1 MLTLGVAMTIIAFL
15 PPLPLILVLCAIV
28 GFVYGPIAPIYNYVM
43 QTRAPQHLRG
53 RVVGVMG
60 SLAYAA
66 GPLGLVLAG
75 PLADAAGLHATF
87 LALSLPMLLLGLVAL
102 SLPALRDLDRDPTA
116 DPGERRRTWVVKRK
130 RCRGT
135 RVTQTTTRTSRSL
148 VYQQVLDPVAHS
160 LAWSS
165 LVAAIPLLLLFV
177 LLGVLRVTAWVASL
191 ISLAVAIV
199 VAVLVYGMPIGQT
212 LLAGT
217 EGAAFGFFPILWI
230 VINAIWVYQLTVETG
245 HFDVLRRSFAS
256 VSDDQRIQA
265 VLIAFSFGALL
276 EALAGFG
283 TPVAVTSVMLMALG
297 FKPLKAAAL
306 ALSPTPRPWPSARWP
321 PRSSRWARSPN
332 CRATRSVRW
341 SAGRRRSWR
350 CSFPLSWSRSSTAGE
365 ASGRPGPRRSCAG
378 SSSRSPSTPPPTS
391 SRCRWPTWSRRCCRP
406 PRWSCWSAS
415 GAPAGTYTE
424 PAVVAGGAADEPTPD
439 FAERVEHPDA
449 RADVVKA
456 YAPYA
461 IIIAVFVICQIT
473 AVKKLLDK
481 ATVKFQWPALD
492 IVSPK
497 GKPVSLTEFTLNLLT
512 TPGTQMLIAGIITM
526 IALKLS
532 VPRAV
537 KAYGTTLHQLRWAI
551 VTVMAVLALAF
562 VMNLSG
568 QTITL
573 GTWMAAAGGAFALLS
588 PILGWLGVAVTGSDT
603 SANSL
608 FGALQVTAANQAG
621 LSDVLMAATNSSG
634 GVLGK
639 MISPQ
644 NLAIAAAAVGMNGK
658 EGDIFRRVV
667 VWSVVFLVAAVH
679 PVRAAGLAG
688 AFLDGAVVST
698 RSIEP

>member
-1 MLTLGVAMTIIAFL
+1 M
-15 PPLPLILVLCAIV
+15 
-28 GFVYGPIAPIYNYVM
+28 
-43 QTRAPQHLRG
+43 
-53 RVVGVMG
+53 
-60 SLAYAA
+60 
-66 GPLGLVLAG
+66 
-75 PLADAAGLHATF
+75 
-87 LALSLPMLLLGLVAL
+87 
-102 SLPALRDLDRDPTA
+102 
-116 DPGERRRTWVVKRK
+116 
-130 RCRGT
+130 
-135 RVTQTTTRTSRSL
+135 
-148 VYQQVLDPVAHS
+148 YQQILDPVAHS

-191 ISLAVAIV
+191 ISLAVAIG
-199 VAVLVYGMPIGQT
+199 VAVLVYGMPVGQT

-230 VINAIWVYQLTVETG
+230 VINAIWVYQQTVETG
-245 HFDVLRRSFAS
+245 HFDVLRRSFS
-256 VSDDQRIQA
+256 RVSDDQRVQA

-297 FKPLKAAAL
+297 FKPMKAAVL
-306 ALSPTPRPWPSARWP
+306 ALVANTAPVAFGAMATPILTLAKVTELPADTLGAMVGRQTPILAVFVPLVLVAIVDGWRGIRETWPAAVVCGLVFGIAQYATSNFISVPLADVVAALLSAAAVVALVRVWRP
-321 PRSSRWARSPN
+321 
-332 CRATRSVRW
+332 
-341 SAGRRRSWR
+341 
-350 CSFPLSWSRSSTAGE
+350 SRS
-365 ASGRPGPRRSCAG
+365 
-378 SSSRSPSTPPPTS
+378 
-391 SRCRWPTWSRRCCRP
+391 
-406 PRWSCWSAS
+406 
-415 GAPAGTYTE
+415 YTE
-424 PAVVAGGAADEPTPD
+424 PAVVAGGAADEPTAE
-439 FAERVEHPDA
+439 FADRVAHPDS

-481 ATVKFQWPALD
+481 ATVKFQWPGLD

-497 GKPVSLTEFTLNLLT
+497 GKPVTLTEFTLNLLT
-512 TPGTQMLIAGIITM
+512 TPGTQMLIAGVLTAIV
-526 IALKLS
+526 LKLS
-532 VPRAV
+532 ASQAV

-551 VTVMAVLALAF
+551 LTVMAVLALAF

-573 GTWMAAAGGAFALLS
+573 GTWMSAAGGAFALLS

-621 LSDVLMAATNSSG
+621 LSDVLMAASNSSG

-639 MISPQ
+639 MVSPQ

-667 VWSVVFLVAAVH
+667 VWSLLFLLLMCILSGLQAS
-679 PVRAAGLAG
+679 PVLSWM
-688 AFLDGAVVST
+688 VPS
-698 RSIEP
+698 

>member
-1 MLTLGVAMTIIAFL
+1 
-15 PPLPLILVLCAIV
+15 
-28 GFVYGPIAPIYNYVM
+28 
-43 QTRAPQHLRG
+43 
-53 RVVGVMG
+53 
-60 SLAYAA
+60 
-66 GPLGLVLAG
+66 
-75 PLADAAGLHATF
+75 
-87 LALSLPMLLLGLVAL
+87 
-102 SLPALRDLDRDPTA
+102 
-116 DPGERRRTWVVKRK
+116 
-130 RCRGT
+130 
-135 RVTQTTTRTSRSL
+135 

-199 VAVLVYGMPIGQT
+199 VAVVVYGMPVGQT

-306 ALSPTPRPWPSARWP
+306 ALTANTAPVAFGAMATPILTLAKVTELPSDTLGAMVGRQTP
-321 PRSSRWARSPN
+321 ILALFVPLVLVAI
-332 CRATRSVRW
+332 VD
-341 SAGRRRSWR
+341 GRRGVRETWLPALVCGVFFGIAQFAASNFV
-350 CSFPLSWSRSSTAGE
+350 SVPLADVV
-365 ASGRPGPRRSCAG
+365 ASLVSAAAVVVLVRVWRPGR
-378 SSSRSPSTPPPTS
+378 
-391 SRCRWPTWSRRCCRP
+391 
-406 PRWSCWSAS
+406 
-415 GAPAGTYTE
+415 TYKE
-424 PAVVAGGAADEPTPD
+424 PAVIAGGAADAPTPE
-439 FAERVEHPDA
+439 FAHRVEHPDS

-461 IIIAVFVICQIT
+461 IIIVVFVICQIA

-481 ATVKFQWPALD
+481 ATVKFQWPGLD
-492 IVSPK
+492 VVSPK

-526 IALKLS
+526 IVLKLS
-532 VPRAV
+532 LPRAV

-588 PILGWLGVAVTGSDT
+588 PILGWLGTAVTGSDT

-667 VWSVVFLVAAVH
+667 VWSVVFLVVLCALSALQAS
-679 PVRAAGLAG
+679 PVLSWM
-688 AFLDGAVVST
+688 V
-698 RSIEP
+698 PQ

>member
-1 MLTLGVAMTIIAFL
+1 M
-15 PPLPLILVLCAIV
+15 
-28 GFVYGPIAPIYNYVM
+28 
-43 QTRAPQHLRG
+43 
-53 RVVGVMG
+53 
-60 SLAYAA
+60 
-66 GPLGLVLAG
+66 
-75 PLADAAGLHATF
+75 
-87 LALSLPMLLLGLVAL
+87 
-102 SLPALRDLDRDPTA
+102 
-116 DPGERRRTWVVKRK
+116 
-130 RCRGT
+130 
-135 RVTQTTTRTSRSL
+135 
-148 VYQQVLDPVAHS
+148 YQQVLDPVVQS

-191 ISLAVAIV
+191 ISLAVAIA

-230 VINAIWVYQLTVETG
+230 VINAIWVYQQTVETG
-245 HFDVLRRSFAS
+245 HFDVLRRSFS
-256 VSDDQRIQA
+256 RVSDDQRIQA

-297 FKPLKAAAL
+297 FKPIKAAVL
-306 ALSPTPRPWPSARWP
+306 ALVANTAPVAFGAMATPILTLAKVTELPADTLGAMVGRQTPILAFLVPLVLVAIVDGWRGVRVTWLPALVCGLVFGVAQFATSNFLSVPLADVVAALLSAAAVVLLVRVWSPR
-321 PRSSRWARSPN
+321 
-332 CRATRSVRW
+332 
-341 SAGRRRSWR
+341 
-350 CSFPLSWSRSSTAGE
+350 E
-365 ASGRPGPRRSCAG
+365 
-378 SSSRSPSTPPPTS
+378 
-391 SRCRWPTWSRRCCRP
+391 
-406 PRWSCWSAS
+406 
-415 GAPAGTYTE
+415 TYTE
-424 PAVVAGGAADEPTPD
+424 PTETGVIAGGAADEPTPE
-439 FAERVEHPDA
+439 FAHRVEHPDS

-461 IIIAVFVICQIT
+461 IIIAVFVVCQISV
-473 AVKKLLDK
+473 VKRLLDK
-481 ATVKFQWPALD
+481 ATIKFQWPGLD
-492 IVSPK
+492 VVSPS
-497 GKPVSLTEFTLNLLT
+497 GKPVTLTEFTLNLLT
-512 TPGTQMLIAGIITM
+512 TPGTQMLIAGVLTA

-532 VPRAV
+532 APRAL

-621 LSDVLMAATNSSG
+621 LSEVLMAASNSSG

-639 MISPQ
+639 MVSPQ

-667 VWSVVFLVAAVH
+667 VWSLLFLLLMCILSALQSS
-679 PVRAAGLAG
+679 PVLSWM
-688 AFLDGAVVST
+688 V
-698 RSIEP
+698 PQ

>member
-1 MLTLGVAMTIIAFL
+1 
-15 PPLPLILVLCAIV
+15 
-28 GFVYGPIAPIYNYVM
+28 
-43 QTRAPQHLRG
+43 
-53 RVVGVMG
+53 
-60 SLAYAA
+60 
-66 GPLGLVLAG
+66 
-75 PLADAAGLHATF
+75 
-87 LALSLPMLLLGLVAL
+87 
-102 SLPALRDLDRDPTA
+102 
-116 DPGERRRTWVVKRK
+116 
-130 RCRGT
+130 
-135 RVTQTTTRTSRSL
+135 
-148 VYQQVLDPVAHS
+148 VYQQVLDPVGHS

-191 ISLAVAIV
+191 VSLAVAIAI
-199 VAVLVYGMPIGQT
+199 AVLVYGMPIGQS

-230 VINAIWVYQLTVETG
+230 VINAIWVYQQTVETG
-245 HFDVLRRSFAS
+245 HFDVLRRSFS
-256 VSDDQRIQA
+256 RVSDDQRIQA

-297 FKPLKAAAL
+297 FKPMKAAVL
-306 ALSPTPRPWPSARWP
+306 ALVANTAPVAFGAMATPILTLAKVTELPSDTLGAMVGRQTPILAVFVPLVLVAIVDGWRGIRETWPAAVVCGLVFGVAQYATSNFISVPLADVVASLLSAAAVVLLVRVWRPARP
-321 PRSSRWARSPN
+321 
-332 CRATRSVRW
+332 
-341 SAGRRRSWR
+341 
-350 CSFPLSWSRSSTAGE
+350 
-365 ASGRPGPRRSCAG
+365 
-378 SSSRSPSTPPPTS
+378 
-391 SRCRWPTWSRRCCRP
+391 
-406 PRWSCWSAS
+406 
-415 GAPAGTYTE
+415 YTE
-424 PAVVAGGAADEPTPD
+424 PAVVAGGAADEPTPE
-439 FAERVEHPDA
+439 FAQRVEHPDS
-449 RADVVKA
+449 RSDVVKA

-481 ATVKFQWPALD
+481 ATVKFQWPGLD

-497 GKPVSLTEFTLNLLT
+497 GKPVALTEFNLNLLT
-512 TPGTQMLIAGIITM
+512 TPGTQMLIAGILTA

-551 VTVMAVLALAF
+551 LTVMAVLALAF

-621 LSDVLMAATNSSG
+621 LSDVLMAASNSSG

-639 MISPQ
+639 MVSPQ

-667 VWSVVFLVAAVH
+667 VWSLLFLLLMCILSALQAS
-679 PVRAAGLAG
+679 PVLSWM
-688 AFLDGAVVST
+688 VPS
-698 RSIEP
+698 

>member
-1 MLTLGVAMTIIAFL
+1 
-15 PPLPLILVLCAIV
+15 
-28 GFVYGPIAPIYNYVM
+28 
-43 QTRAPQHLRG
+43 
-53 RVVGVMG
+53 
-60 SLAYAA
+60 
-66 GPLGLVLAG
+66 
-75 PLADAAGLHATF
+75 
-87 LALSLPMLLLGLVAL
+87 
-102 SLPALRDLDRDPTA
+102 
-116 DPGERRRTWVVKRK
+116 
-130 RCRGT
+130 
-135 RVTQTTTRTSRSL
+135 
-148 VYQQVLDPVAHS
+148 VYQQVLDPVADS

-177 LLGVLRVTAWVASL
+177 LLGVMRVTAWVASL

-230 VINAIWVYQLTVETG
+230 VINAIWVYQQTVETG
-245 HFDVLRRSFAS
+245 HFDVLRRSFS
-256 VSDDQRIQA
+256 RVSDDQRIQA

-297 FKPLKAAAL
+297 FKPMKAAVL
-306 ALSPTPRPWPSARWP
+306 ALVANTAPVAFGAMATPILTLAKVTELPADTLGAMVGRQTPILAVFVPLVLVAIVDGWRGVRETWPAAVVCGLVFGVAQYATSNFISVPLADVVASLLSAAAVVALVRVWRP
-321 PRSSRWARSPN
+321 SRP
-332 CRATRSVRW
+332 
-341 SAGRRRSWR
+341 
-350 CSFPLSWSRSSTAGE
+350 
-365 ASGRPGPRRSCAG
+365 
-378 SSSRSPSTPPPTS
+378 
-391 SRCRWPTWSRRCCRP
+391 
-406 PRWSCWSAS
+406 
-415 GAPAGTYTE
+415 YTE
-424 PAVVAGGAADEPTPD
+424 PAVIAGGAADEPTAD
-439 FAERVEHPDA
+439 FAERVEHPDS

-481 ATVKFQWPALD
+481 ATVKFQWPGLD

-497 GKPVSLTEFTLNLLT
+497 GKPVSLTEFTFNVLT
-512 TPGTQMLIAGIITM
+512 TPGTQMLVAGVLTAIV
-526 IALKLS
+526 LKLS
-532 VPRAV
+532 ASRAV

-551 VTVMAVLALAF
+551 LTVMAVLALAF

-621 LSDVLMAATNSSG
+621 LSDVLMAASNSSG

-639 MISPQ
+639 MVSPQ

-667 VWSVVFLVAAVH
+667 VWSLLFLLLMCALSALQAS
-679 PVRAAGLAG
+679 PVLSWM
-688 AFLDGAVVST
+688 VPS
-698 RSIEP
+698 

>member
-1 MLTLGVAMTIIAFL
+1 M
-15 PPLPLILVLCAIV
+15 
-28 GFVYGPIAPIYNYVM
+28 
-43 QTRAPQHLRG
+43 
-53 RVVGVMG
+53 
-60 SLAYAA
+60 
-66 GPLGLVLAG
+66 
-75 PLADAAGLHATF
+75 
-87 LALSLPMLLLGLVAL
+87 
-102 SLPALRDLDRDPTA
+102 
-116 DPGERRRTWVVKRK
+116 
-130 RCRGT
+130 
-135 RVTQTTTRTSRSL
+135 
-148 VYQQVLDPVAHS
+148 YQQVLDPVAHS

-191 ISLAVAIV
+191 ISLAVAILI
-199 VAVLVYGMPIGQT
+199 AVLVYGMPIGQT

-230 VINAIWVYQLTVETG
+230 VINAIWVYQQTVETG
-245 HFDVLRRSFAS
+245 HFDVLRRSFS
-256 VSDDQRIQA
+256 RVSDDQRIQA

-297 FKPLKAAAL
+297 FKPMKAAAL
-306 ALSPTPRPWPSARWP
+306 ALVANTAPVAFGAMATPILTLAKVTELPADTLGAMVGRQTPILAVFVPLVLVAIVDGWRGIRETWPAAVVCGLVFGVGQFATSNFISVPLADVVASLLSAAAVVALVRVWRP
-321 PRSSRWARSPN
+321 SRP
-332 CRATRSVRW
+332 
-341 SAGRRRSWR
+341 
-350 CSFPLSWSRSSTAGE
+350 
-365 ASGRPGPRRSCAG
+365 
-378 SSSRSPSTPPPTS
+378 
-391 SRCRWPTWSRRCCRP
+391 
-406 PRWSCWSAS
+406 
-415 GAPAGTYTE
+415 YTE
-424 PAVVAGGAADEPTPD
+424 PAVVAGGAADEPTAD
-439 FAERVEHPDA
+439 FAERVEHPDS
-449 RADVVKA
+449 RADVVRA

-461 IIIAVFVICQIT
+461 IIIVVFVICQIT

-481 ATVKFQWPALD
+481 ATVKFQWPGLD
-492 IVSPK
+492 VVSPK
-497 GKPVSLTEFTLNLLT
+497 GKPVTLTEFTLNLLT
-512 TPGTQMLIAGIITM
+512 TPGTQMLIAGVLTAIV
-526 IALKLS
+526 LKLS

-551 VTVMAVLALAF
+551 LTVMAVLALAF

-621 LSDVLMAATNSSG
+621 LSDVLMAASNSSG

-667 VWSVVFLVAAVH
+667 VWSLLFLLLMCILSALQAS
-679 PVRAAGLAG
+679 PVLSWM
-688 AFLDGAVVST
+688 VPS
-698 RSIEP
+698 